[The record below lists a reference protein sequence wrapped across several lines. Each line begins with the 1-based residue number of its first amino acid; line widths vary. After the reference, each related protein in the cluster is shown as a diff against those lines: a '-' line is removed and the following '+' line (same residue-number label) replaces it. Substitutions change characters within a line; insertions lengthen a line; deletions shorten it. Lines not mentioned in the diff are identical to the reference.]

1 MRLVLDASVAIKWVL
16 PEPDS
21 PKALGLLDDFKNK
34 VHELLAP
41 TTFAVEVAHAL
52 TRAERKGILQAG
64 EAVTSLARVFAYPPD
79 LEPFLPLLPRA
90 VEISSQ
96 TRTSVYDCLYVALAE
111 QEQCNMIT
119 ADQKLV
125 NNLKHPQVVLL

>member
-1 MRLVLDASVAIKWVL
+1 MRFILDASVAVKWVL

-21 PKALGLLDDFKNK
+21 LKALALLDDFKNQ
-34 VHELLAP
+34 VHDLLAP
-41 TTFAVEVAHAL
+41 ATFTIEVAHAL
-52 TRAERKGILQAG
+52 TRAERRGILVVG
-64 EAVTSLARVFAYPPD
+64 EAAALLTRILAFPPD
-79 LEPFLPLLPRA
+79 LEPFVPLLPRA

-111 QEQCNMIT
+111 QEHCDMIT

-125 NNLKHPQVVLL
+125 NNLKHPLVKLL